1 MKQTRNTPSYIF
13 RDLAQIANGAASTLG
28 SLRSEMDVI
37 RAGRSDRQAAAS
49 GSVPREDFDA
59 ALSRIEALAGR
70 IALLEARLDSFAQAP
85 VKTKSKP
92 ARPRES
98 KISKKGKKSLISAD
112 SLRMLDFCKTT
123 RECGLDLSRPLHFVL
138 NSSGKFV
145 IFIRIDVPVR
155 SVYDLSAPAHR
166 QSTSKSLK

>member
-1 MKQTRNTPSYIF
+1 MKQTRKTPYYIF

-85 VKTKSKP
+85 VKTKTEPTRTPK
-92 ARPRES
+92 A
-98 KISKKGKKSLISAD
+98 KKAKKVKKD
-112 SLRMLDFCKTT
+112 
-123 RECGLDLSRPLHFVL
+123 
-138 NSSGKFV
+138 
-145 IFIRIDVPVR
+145 
-155 SVYDLSAPAHR
+155 
-166 QSTSKSLK
+166 